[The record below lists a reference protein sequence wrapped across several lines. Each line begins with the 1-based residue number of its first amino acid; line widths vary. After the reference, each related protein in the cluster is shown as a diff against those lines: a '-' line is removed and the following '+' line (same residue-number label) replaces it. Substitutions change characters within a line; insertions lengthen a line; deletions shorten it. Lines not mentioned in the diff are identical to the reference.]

1 MKHVEVQ
8 FNTRTYGVKSSTKE
22 LRRRYKQSEGFKR
35 LLHAAAAAQLK
46 GDPVTLK
53 GSNPKATRALERAVC
68 GVRRTMEID
77 TEGHAARQVYMMKRS
92 KAWEEVHKASAVKA
106 MKDTT
111 PDTLGVMSV
120 WVYSP
125 TISHRAAARLVA
137 KTAPDS
143 IGMMLEDAAVIEFK
157 ENRSRTTDKRGD
169 NTKTESAELTPW
181 DEEAAEYNDAG
192 ELETPEQRNKREQDE
207 RKTKERQGIR
217 IARERAAAE
226 GREFIPPTNRREAPK
241 PAPRFHEYIHA
252 WERTTAPVPTPSTR
266 ELPEAPYYH
275 ATEEK
280 MNKANRAEWE
290 RLSAERAAHQQR
302 RADLRDDENEQLELA
317 DLDAELS
324 PDDLEADML
333 PAWEAME
340 RYAAAQ

>member
-1 MKHVEVQ
+1 MKHLQVQ

-22 LRRRYKQSEGFKR
+22 LRRRYVQSEGFKR

-77 TEGHAARQVYMMKRS
+77 TNGHAARPTYLMRDGRTWTE
-92 KAWEEVHKASAVKA
+92 AHKASAVNA
-106 MKDTT
+106 MKATT

-137 KTAPDS
+137 RTAPES
-143 IGMMLEDAAVIEFK
+143 ISTMLEDAAVIEFK
-157 ENRSRTTDKRGD
+157 ENRARNTDKRGD
-169 NTKTESAELTPW
+169 NTQTESAELAPW
-181 DEEAAEYNDAG
+181 EEEAAAYNDAG
-192 ELETPEQRNKREQDE
+192 ELETPAERQEREQNE

-226 GREFIPPTNRREAPK
+226 GRAFIPPTPRRVKVETAPQY
-241 PAPRFHEYIHA
+241 HEYIHT
-252 WERTTAPVPTPSTR
+252 WERTTAPAPAPVTR

-280 MNKANRAEWE
+280 MQKANRAAWE
-290 RLSAERAAHQQR
+290 ILSDERVAHQQR
-302 RADLRDDENEQLELA
+302 RAVLSDDENEQLELA
-317 DLDAELS
+317 EFDAELS

-340 RYAAAQ
+340 RYAAAR